1 MGRGGSID
9 DLLLL
14 TSEEYI
20 YLQDSIVKNKYQ
32 YEYRGKH
39 VEYALPKVVD
49 LVIVKI
55 INYRF

>member
-20 YLQDSIVKNKYQ
+20 YLQDSIVKNKYH
-32 YEYRGKH
+32 YEYQGMH